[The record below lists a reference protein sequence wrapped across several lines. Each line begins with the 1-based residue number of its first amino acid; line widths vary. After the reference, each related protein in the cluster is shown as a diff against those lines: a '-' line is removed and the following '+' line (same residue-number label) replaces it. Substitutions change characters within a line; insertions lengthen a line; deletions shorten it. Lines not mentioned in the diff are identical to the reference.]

1 MTTYVKLP
9 QLLLKSLLVM
19 STMLM
24 LLEFMT
30 MLDMFV
36 DVDSEAMVKVQGSFN
51 VEAVEEILI
60 TEQNLNCSVQDASSR

>member
-1 MTTYVKLP
+1 
-9 QLLLKSLLVM
+9 
-19 STMLM
+19 M